1 LSAAEHTASGIA
13 DAPDGLSQ
21 PLAEAADRLA
31 NTLAHAAD
39 RLPQAL
45 TEAADRLPQAI
56 RQPAKQATAACRLLR
71 LGRLLRLH
79 RLLRYSRLHWLLRNR
94 LLHGLL
100 HGLLHRLL
108 YRLLYRLLR
117 RGLLGL
123 LHDLLRLLLGWLS
136 RLRVLSGLLRRLL
149 GCLLRLIH
157 LIWGHALRI
166 GFALGVTLVR
176 HGFLLAPCAL
186 TLLTSRGDATAPCEQ
201 TAHDSATDDKTLVR
215 AMLHPTWCAS
225 SMPAAVWPSRSLSA
239 GSLRGRGRAPRGPS
253 RTGVA
258 HFLRL
263 PREAHGLAR
272 DGALRWRVEWPI
284 ETALDGVEW
293 RSSAHGVAQ
302 CATES
307 DRIRDDSLAVEGGGA
322 QETPGIQGD
331 SSGTTAIGQGGKEA
345 SHGNSAS
352 GRE

>member
-1 LSAAEHTASGIA
+1 MSAAEHTTSGIA

-100 HGLLHRLL
+100 HRLL
-108 YRLLYRLLR
+108 YRLLYRLLHGLLHGLLRRLLR

-176 HGFLLAPCAL
+176 HGFLLAR
-186 TLLTSRGDATAPCEQ
+186 SRFSQAAETPRRPVNRPPMTPLRTTRRSCAPCSIPLGAQ
-201 TAHDSATDDKTLVR
+201 VLCPQPSGRR
-215 AMLHPTWCAS
+215 ALC
-225 SMPAAVWPSRSLSA
+225 RL
-239 GSLRGRGRAPRGPS
+239 AP
-253 RTGVA
+253 
-258 HFLRL
+258 F
-263 PREAHGLAR
+263 
-272 DGALRWRVEWPI
+272 
-284 ETALDGVEW
+284 
-293 RSSAHGVAQ
+293 
-302 CATES
+302 
-307 DRIRDDSLAVEGGGA
+307 GGA
-322 QETPGIQGD
+322 GVRHAAPAEPEWHTSCVYPGKHMDWPGM
-331 SSGTTAIGQGGKEA
+331 A
-345 SHGNSAS
+345 
-352 GRE
+352 R